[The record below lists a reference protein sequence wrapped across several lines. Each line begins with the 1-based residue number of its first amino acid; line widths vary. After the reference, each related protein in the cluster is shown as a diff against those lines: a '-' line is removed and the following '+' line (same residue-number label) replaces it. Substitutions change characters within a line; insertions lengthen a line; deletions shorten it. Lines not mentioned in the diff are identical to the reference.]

1 MSWLGKCGKMAPVM
15 CALILGGNAQCATVT
30 ASKDYV
36 DKRTSM
42 SPVYEDGNTNAVVG
56 YRIGVHTNSVL
67 ASRESVSNIT
77 SSTAGMVASSTNGLA
92 CLLTNGTIVA
102 AKAGGLR
109 DGSENVRTAETIF
122 SQIDT
127 SFLEITNSAIES
139 EAKYRQ
145 RTDLNVYTGE
155 ISPWHVNVI
164 DTGSDATDS
173 YTMSWNGSLR
183 AWTYGPRPNDT
194 IMTILGWK
202 DGIWRHRIVNIDGAA
217 TNLIHESVCT
227 NGMHALRLEFASWF
241 YVGDTYIGILDRPSE
256 YVISGT
262 LATMAEVGL
271 RTTTNDVCN
280 IVTNKAGAMLAPKQW
295 EDYEWA
301 PDVGWI
307 MENGDTNKAYY
318 CLGQIKFEDGRWEA
332 NYDERSWNDMFDN
345 WDGDGWIVYGEGGE
359 DAEEV
364 TFVVDSGT
372 HREITVRRESI
383 GLGVARMSDLEAATN
398 RVMDSIG
405 PVRVG
410 ADTNVEKDV
419 SVRIG
424 FGAYSS
430 SMEQN
435 QSPHNGWKR
444 GIAIG
449 QYAIAS
455 AAGVSIGPFAG
466 MSSGSTSGSI
476 SIGLNSTAANQD
488 AIAIG
493 NGAGWTGVDDTS
505 NMGKFSVAIGL
516 DAGSEGDD
524 SSALGSKAYAFGGG
538 SVAVG
543 NRAKAGTVSISIG
556 RDSSTI
562 NCDSAIAIGQKA
574 TTSAQ
579 RSIAIGHNSR
589 AAINGLAIGSHT
601 QSDNTEAGGSSIAI
615 GAGAKSC
622 TVSGD
627 SGISIGYLAKT
638 PNGGTAIGANAVAN
652 SSTIAI
658 GTWSAAAGSWATANG
673 YKATARVNGA
683 TSVGAWAD
691 ASGLGSI
698 AIGGGRGGW
707 GDSPS
712 QSPAAAAKAT
722 ESIQLGV
729 GTNSVANTFQVW
741 SHRMLDKSTGKIPA
755 ERIPDSIFST
765 NNAAFVAAVTNCPVT
780 VPGTDASEIG
790 AGTYGTIGAIIAA
803 LVAAVA
809 TLKRQ
814 QRYSIVSPTVSVS
827 SGAASVELQDRAI
840 NTVSLGSDVTQ
851 CTFTFPQKDVGM
863 ARDFFMRLTITGSAV
878 PTLYFREPGGA
889 SVAFDVDDD
898 SWAEIEQGVN
908 VLMFSDTSEGSV
920 A

>member
-1 MSWLGKCGKMAPVM
+1 MSWLRKCGRMAPAICVLLV
-15 CALILGGNAQCATVT
+15 CGNAQCAPTVT

-56 YRIGVHTNSVL
+56 YRIGIHTNSVL

-77 SSTAGMVASSTNGLA
+77 SSAAGMVASSTNGLT

-102 AKAGGLR
+102 AKAGSLR
-109 DGSENVRTAETIF
+109 DGSGNVRTAETIF

-127 SFLEITNSAIES
+127 SFLEITNSAAES
-139 EAKYRQ
+139 ARKYRTK
-145 RTDLNVYTGE
+145 TDMAVY
-155 ISPWHVNVI
+155 
-164 DTGSDATDS
+164 DS
-173 YTMSWNGSLR
+173 EDS
-183 AWTYGPRPNDT
+183 
-194 IMTILGWK
+194 
-202 DGIWRHRIVNIDGAA
+202 IV
-217 TNLIHESVCT
+217 
-227 NGMHALRLEFASWF
+227 
-241 YVGDTYIGILDRPSE
+241 
-256 YVISGT
+256 GT

-280 IVTNKAGAMLAPKQW
+280 IVTNRVTEFIPYSEIYDFTGGSEWELTPEAIVSIEYVCGGELVWDTDVFYDYWKVVWHPSWASEEEVTGYNPYLGPDETHIMAFTDIGGFTGIEFYCDIVVRDALGLARHSDIPTKTS
-295 EDYEWA
+295 
-301 PDVGWI
+301 
-307 MENGDTNKAYY
+307 NLTN
-318 CLGQIKFEDGRWEA
+318 
-332 NYDERSWNDMFDN
+332 
-345 WDGDGWIVYGEGGE
+345 DGDGWSPFATLEYVDGKVATRVTTNDVCNIV
-359 DAEEV
+359 
-364 TFVVDSGT
+364 
-372 HREITVRRESI
+372 
-383 GLGVARMSDLEAATN
+383 TN
-398 RVMDSIG
+398 VIG

-430 SMEQN
+430 SLEQN

-505 NMGKFSVAIGL
+505 NMGKFSVAIGAS
-516 DAGSEGDD
+516 AGSEGDD

-543 NRAKAGTVSISIG
+543 NRAKAGTESISIG
-556 RDSSTI
+556 RDSSTS
-562 NCDSAIAIGQKA
+562 NCNSAIAIGQKA

-652 SSTIAI
+652 SSAIAI
-658 GTWSAAAGSWATANG
+658 GTWSAATGSWATANG

-707 GDSPS
+707 GASPS

-780 VPGTDASEIG
+780 VSGADASEIG

-809 TLKRQ
+809 ALKRGKVTTISAQ
-814 QRYSIVSPTVSVS
+814 STDEQYPSAKCVWDLVGDVESAL
-827 SGAASVELQDRAI
+827 AA
-840 NTVSLGSDVTQ
+840 
-851 CTFTFPQKDVGM
+851 
-863 ARDFFMRLTITGSAV
+863 ITGTAN
-878 PTLYFREPGGA
+878 GG
-889 SVAFDVDDD
+889 S
-898 SWAEIEQGVN
+898 G
-908 VLMFSDTSEGSV
+908 T
-920 A
+920 